1 MSFFAMVLVTALMIG
16 LLPTVELPTA
26 AIETVSEATPASDF
40 RFHAATG
47 TIEEYIGSAAE
58 VVIPEDING
67 VKVTTIGYH
76 AFSYRTSLTSVTI
89 PDSVTEI
96 KYSAFEGCTS
106 LTNVTIPDSVTEI
119 GHSAFYDC
127 TSLTSVTIPDNVTR
141 IRESA
146 FFSCT
151 SLTSVTIPN
160 SVTTIDDYAFTRCS
174 SLTEIN
180 VAEKKYR
187 LFFYRWCTFHER

>member
-1 MSFFAMVLVTALMIG
+1 MGKILKNWRRKSLSFFAMVLVTALMIG

-58 VVIPEDING
+58 VVIPEEING
-67 VKVTTIGYH
+67 VKVTTIG
-76 AFSYRTSLTSVTI
+76 
-89 PDSVTEI
+89 D
-96 KYSAFEGCTS
+96 SAFEGCTS
-106 LTNVTIPDSVTEI
+106 LTSITIPNSVTEI
-119 GHSAFYDC
+119 GKSAFYDC

-146 FFSCT
+146 FF
-151 SLTSVTIPN
+151 
-160 SVTTIDDYAFTRCS
+160 
-174 SLTEIN
+174 
-180 VAEKKYR
+180 
-187 LFFYRWCTFHER
+187 

>member
-1 MSFFAMVLVTALMIG
+1 MVLVTALMIG

-58 VVIPEDING
+58 VVIPEEING

-89 PDSVTEI
+89 PDSVTTI
-96 KYSAFEGCTS
+96 GWMAFEG
-106 LTNVTIPDSVTEI
+106 
-119 GHSAFYDC
+119 C
-127 TSLTSVTIPDNVTR
+127 TSLTSVTIPD
-141 IRESA
+141 
-146 FFSCT
+146 
-151 SLTSVTIPN
+151 
-160 SVTTIDDYAFTRCS
+160 SVTTIVGVAFAYCS